1 MAEKLK
7 GSLAFIIC
15 QFLVIYMLYYID
27 RSENSPIIFLY
38 VFYFLGGCGIINFFS
53 GRLTQKL
60 GNTKTFWGRFLYAI
74 ATCFITFLACYLF
87 SNHFGYT
94 WNIGE
99 ALRSDTYIIVSLS
112 ALGFFLDE
120 LYQYKKEKKN
130 TLTDS

>member
-74 ATCFITFLACYLF
+74 ATCFITFF
-87 SNHFGYT
+87 SMLPFFKSFWLYMEYWRSVALRHIYHSFII
-94 WNIGE
+94 NIGIF
-99 ALRSDTYIIVSLS
+99 LR
-112 ALGFFLDE
+112 
-120 LYQYKKEKKN
+120 
-130 TLTDS
+130 